1 MYKKL
6 MYKKDRWQI
15 RLLGIALIILGVF
28 LDVKIPEK
36 LFSDLITF
44 ISILVGFQIAAFSIL
59 FTSSSV
65 KRLYQFKDKENQYI
79 TTKHRLKNYYKFGFN
94 LALLSIVI
102 IFILQIVEPSKIH
115 TKWFEFDLSWISRS
129 SVFCI
134 IGLNILAVYKTVNF
148 LYMAFMKDNE

>member
-1 MYKKL
+1 MHNKL
-6 MYKKDRWQI
+6 MYKKDHWQI
-15 RLLGIALIILGVF
+15 WLLGIVLVVF
-28 LDVKIPEK
+28 GAAVDIKLPED
-36 LFSDLITF
+36 LFSELTTF
-44 ISILVGFQIAAFSIL
+44 ISILVGFQIASFSIL
-59 FTSSSV
+59 FSSPSV

-79 TTKHRLKNYYKFGFN
+79 TIKHRLKNYYKFGFN

>member
-1 MYKKL
+1 